1 MKNVLEDA
9 LELTLVCAR
18 KHRPKKGDKT
28 DFKDSIHLAQQ
39 HRHGLLT
46 GSYLPERGVVE
57 LRDLTRR
64 RRKLQG
70 NLGSEKNRIQKIL
83 EVANVKIG
91 NVISDVFG
99 ISGQEMLRALRSA
112 QPLEPGAIADLAKT
126 RLRLKI
132 PQRTE
137 ALQDHHMNDHHRWLI
152 QQSVDHIVV
161 LDRQMEALEEKI
173 AERLA
178 PYRTQFELLRTIPGM
193 KDLVAATILA
203 EVGPYKEQFPSA
215 DHLCSWAGVCPG
227 NNRSAGKS
235 QSSHIKSRKPISSYW
250 PRWCKPVGRRRGS
263 AIPCF
268 AGSFTAGSASWARR
282 RQTSLCAAACCE
294 SSTPS

>member
-1 MKNVLEDA
+1 MKNVLEGAMD
-9 LELTLVCAR
+9 LTLVCSR

-28 DFKDSIHLAQQ
+28 DFKDGINLAQQ

-64 RRKLQG
+64 RKKLQG
-70 NLGSEKNRIQKIL
+70 NLASEKNRIQKTL

-99 ISGQEMLRALRSA
+99 ISGQEMLRALLSA
-112 QPLEPGAIADLAKT
+112 RPLEPGEIADLAKT

-132 PQRTE
+132 PQLTE
-137 ALQDHHMNDHHRWLI
+137 ALQDHHMNDHHRWPM

-161 LDRQMEALEEKI
+161 LDRQMEALEERI
-173 AERLA
+173 ADQLA
-178 PYRTQFELLRTIPGM
+178 PYRTQFELLLTIPGM

-203 EVGPYKEQFPSA
+203 EVGPYEVGPYMEQFPSA
-215 DHLCSWAGVCPG
+215 DHLCSWAGVL
-227 NNRSAGKS
+227 SGKQPLGGKEQKQSHKES
-235 QSSHIKSRKPISSYW
+235 Q
-250 PRWCKPVGRRRGS
+250 
-263 AIPCF
+263 
-268 AGSFTAGSASWARR
+268 
-282 RQTSLCAAACCE
+282 
-294 SSTPS
+294 